1 MRISDWSSD
10 VCSSD
15 LCRNSNTTF
24 STTVPR
30 DVTFD
35 ALIYADVLEHL
46 DDPTTVLRAHMQQLA
61 PDGVVLGSVPNG
73 YGPCEIEKY
82 IQQHLHLYEIARWP
96 LQMARNLTGPSRPH
110 SIPEE
115 RCVGKEWVSPC
126 TSRRSS

>member
-82 IQQHLHLYEIARWP
+82 IKIGRESCRARVC
-96 LQMARNLTGPSRPH
+96 QK
-110 SIPEE
+110 
-115 RCVGKEWVSPC
+115 V
-126 TSRRSS
+126 